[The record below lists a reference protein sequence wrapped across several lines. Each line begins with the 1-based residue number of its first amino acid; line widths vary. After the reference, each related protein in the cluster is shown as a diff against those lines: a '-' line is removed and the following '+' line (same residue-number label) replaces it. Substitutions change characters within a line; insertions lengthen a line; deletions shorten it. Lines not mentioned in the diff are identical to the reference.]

1 MGASPNNTELAS
13 HFATVAHEFCCV
25 IDSASNLDR
34 IELLVQVYGVLP
46 RLVVAALG
54 LPNLMLNEDDG
65 QGEESEDSRVREKFR
80 LSDAQWRQLY
90 EFLNVKLGDL
100 NSYWVVWD
108 PQNDDKA
115 IRGSLADDFADIY
128 RDLKG
133 GLNLSE
139 AHQSLPEDV
148 IWHWRFDYYSHW
160 GKHAFDALRAIHSL
174 LDEVLT

>member
-13 HFATVAHEFCCV
+13 HFAIVAHEFCSV

-34 IELLVQVYGVLP
+34 IELLVQVYGILP

-54 LPNLMLNEDDG
+54 LPNLMLNDD
-65 QGEESEDSRVREKFR
+65 ESQREVGKESQVREKFR
-80 LSDAQWRQLY
+80 FSDEHWRQLY
-90 EFLNVKLGDL
+90 EFLNVRLGDL

-128 RDLKG
+128 RDL
-133 GLNLSE
+133 N
-139 AHQSLPEDV
+139 
-148 IWHWRFDYYSHW
+148 
-160 GKHAFDALRAIHSL
+160 RAIHSL
-174 LDEVLT
+174 LDDVLT